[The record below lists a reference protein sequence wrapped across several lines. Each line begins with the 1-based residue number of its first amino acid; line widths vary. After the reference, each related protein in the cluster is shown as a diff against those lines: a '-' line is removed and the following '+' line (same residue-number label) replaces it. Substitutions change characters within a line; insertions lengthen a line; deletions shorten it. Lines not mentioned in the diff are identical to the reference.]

1 MAKNKLAKLLAKHL
15 GKQKLIGFGP
25 LTLTVITPGVRLP
38 DRQSAGTNP
47 TATAHACKGRL
58 GTKNLTVVQGGTLV
72 ANTVAMISILGATL
86 PDGVEPQPGYRI
98 TRDDAE
104 YLIIPDGVKNPD
116 GVGAMYDCLVRPV

>member
-25 LTLTVITPGVRLP
+25 LTLTVVTQGVRMP

-47 TATAHACKGRL
+47 TTTDYACKGRL

-86 PDGVEPQPGYRI
+86 PDAVEPRPGHRI
-98 TRDDAE
+98 THASGE

-116 GVGAMYDCLVRPV
+116 GVGAMYECLVREV